1 MEKGRCA
8 IYTLRVENGFMT
20 LVTSK
25 NVLLKICYELTTFQK
40 LIFMWT
46 F

>member
-1 MEKGRCA
+1 MEKEDVL
-8 IYTLRVENGFMT
+8 YTLRVENRFMT

-25 NVLLKICYELTTFQK
+25 NVLLKICYELTTFQN